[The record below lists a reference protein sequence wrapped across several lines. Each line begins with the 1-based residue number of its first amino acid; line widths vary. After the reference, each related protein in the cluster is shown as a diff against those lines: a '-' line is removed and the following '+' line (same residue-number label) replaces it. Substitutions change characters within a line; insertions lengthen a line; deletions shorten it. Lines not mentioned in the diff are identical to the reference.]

1 MNQLTINRA
10 ITLPMI
16 VTRGL
21 VVFPKTLMH
30 FDMVREKS
38 IKALEQAMR
47 DNQLAFLA
55 MQHDMATEDPA
66 PDEVDRVGTVC
77 RIKQIVKMPNG
88 MVRVLVEGIY
98 RAQVLEYTAIKPFMS
113 VTVEELKYTS
123 TEPDDEMRCEA
134 LRRRVI
140 TEFQQYSTGN
150 HKMNP
155 EVMASLEDI
164 DSPEELADTVA
175 SNMQLRMADKK
186 ALLSTVDLPE
196 RMEKLIF
203 ILHNETEILHLD
215 NAITQKVK
223 RQMDENQKEYF
234 LREQMKVIQEELGDK
249 DGIGLELSEY
259 REKLQALSVP
269 QEVME
274 KCEKEMDR
282 LQKMQFGN
290 PEASVIRSYLAWV
303 CDLPWTKTTKE
314 NLDLVR
320 AEKILERDHFGLSK
334 VKERILEYLAVKKM
348 TGSMAGPIL
357 CLVGPPGV
365 GKTSIARSI
374 AESLGRNYVRI
385 SLGGIRDEA
394 DIRGH
399 RKTYIGSMPGRII
412 QGMKQAESQNPLMLF
427 DEIDKM
433 GADYK
438 GDPSAALLEVLD
450 GEQNNKFRDHFLE
463 LEYDLSQVLFIAT
476 ANTLDTVPRP
486 LLDRMEVI
494 ELTGYT
500 AEEKLQIAKRHLLP
514 KQREKHGLTAQNFK
528 LSASAIRDVIAF
540 YTRESGV
547 RGLERKIADICR
559 KADLALARNEEEC
572 IKISDKNL
580 QKYLGKR
587 LFSYETV
594 GKQNEVGVVTGL
606 AWTQVGGDTLSV
618 EVNTMPGTGKTELTG
633 QLGDVMKES
642 ARAAISYV
650 RSHAEALLIDAKFY
664 ETTDLHIHVP
674 EGATPKDG
682 PSAGITIATALV
694 SALSGRAVNREVAMT
709 GEITLRGRVL
719 PIGGLKEKTLAAF
732 RAGIKTVL
740 IPWENQ
746 KDIDELE
753 GVVKEHLTI
762 IPVKTMDE
770 VLEVALVGSEKA

>member
-1 MNQLTINRA
+1 MNQVTINRA

-38 IKALEQAMR
+38 IKALEQAMKE
-47 DNQLAFLA
+47 NQLAFLA
-55 MQHDMATEDPA
+55 MQHDMATEDPTPA
-66 PDEVDRVGTVC
+66 EVDRIGTVC
-77 RIKQIVKMPNG
+77 RVKQIVKMPNG
-88 MVRVLVEGIY
+88 MVRVLVEGMY
-98 RAQVLEYTAIKPFMS
+98 RAQVVEYTAIKPFIS
-113 VTVEELKYTS
+113 VTVEELKYCY
-123 TEPDDEMRCEA
+123 DEEADNARLEA

-140 TEFQQYSTGN
+140 AEFQRYSTGN
-150 HKMNP
+150 HKINP
-155 EVMASLEDI
+155 EVIASLEDI
-164 DSPEELADTVA
+164 KSHEELTDTVA
-175 SNMQLRMADKK
+175 SNLQLRLADKQ
-186 ALLSTVDLPE
+186 ALLSIVDLPK
-196 RMEKLIF
+196 RMEKLIL
-203 ILHNETEILHLD
+203 ILCSETEILNLD
-215 NAITQKVK
+215 NAISQKVK
-223 RQMDENQKEYF
+223 QQMDDNQKEYF

-249 DGIGLELSEY
+249 DGIGLELKEY
-259 REKLQALSVP
+259 RDKLQSLSVP
-269 QEVME
+269 DEVME
-274 KCEKEMDR
+274 KCEKEMNR

-290 PEASVIRSYLAWV
+290 PEAGVIRTYLSWV
-303 CDLPWTKTTKE
+303 CDLPWTKSTEE
-314 NLDLVR
+314 NLDLSR
-320 AEKILERDHFGLSK
+320 AEKILERDHFGLAK
-334 VKERILEYLAVKKM
+334 VKERILEYLAVKKI
-348 TGSMAGPIL
+348 TGTMAGPIL

-412 QGMKQAESQNPLMLF
+412 QGMKQAGSQNPLMLF

-450 GEQNNKFRDHFLE
+450 SEQNSRFRDHFLE
-463 LEYDLSQVLFIAT
+463 LEYDLSQVLFVAT
-476 ANTLDTVPRP
+476 ANTLDTVPKP
-486 LLDRMEVI
+486 LLDRMEII

-500 AEEKLQIAKRHLLP
+500 AEEKMQIAMRHLLP
-514 KQREKHGLTAQNFK
+514 KQREKHGLTTKNFK
-528 LSASAIRDVIAF
+528 LSAAALRDMIAF

-547 RGLERKIADICR
+547 RGLERKIADVCR
-559 KADLALARNEEEC
+559 KADLAIARDGAEIVKVTE
-572 IKISDKNL
+572 KNL
-580 QKYLGKR
+580 TQYLGKK

-594 GKQNEVGVVTGL
+594 GKQNEVGVVVGL

-618 EVNTMPGTGKTELTG
+618 EVNTMPGSGKMELTG

-642 ARAAISYV
+642 AKAAMSYV
-650 RSHAEALLIDAKFY
+650 RANAETLCIAPDFY
-664 ETTDLHIHVP
+664 EKLDIHIHVP

-682 PSAGITIATALV
+682 PSAGITMATALV

-719 PIGGLKEKTLAAF
+719 PIGGLKEKTLAAY
-732 RAGIKTVL
+732 RAGVKTVL

-746 KDIDELE
+746 KDVEELE
-753 GVVKEHLTI
+753 AVVKEHVRI
-762 IPVKTMDE
+762 IPVRTMDE
-770 VLEVALVGSEKA
+770 VLQHALVGNKEV